1 MAGGIPARPVA
12 APSLDPPGARGWA
25 ARRRGV
31 PAGRVETQ
39 RLRSAILGNERRAWI
54 YTPPGYS
61 PDDRC
66 GLLILLDGWIY
77 TQDIPTPV
85 ILNNLLAAGRIAPT
99 VAIMIDSLD
108 EKTRDRE
115 LTCFPPFVAFLD
127 EELLPWARERYRI
140 SAGPART
147 IVGGSSYG
155 GLAAAFAARTRPGAF
170 GKVLAQSGSF
180 WWKPDD
186 DHEHEWLA
194 RQFVEGPLL
203 PLEFYLSVGRQEA
216 SARIR
221 PNQLIASR
229 HLRDVLRA
237 RGYPVHYQETN
248 GRHDHQSWRST
259 LADGILA
266 LVGASAEF

>member
-1 MAGGIPARPVA
+1 MARGARSRPVA
-12 APSLDPPGARGWA
+12 APAITLPGARGWA

-31 PAGRVETQ
+31 PAGRSETQ
-39 RLRSAILGNERRAWI
+39 RLRSAILGNERRVWVHI
-54 YTPPGYS
+54 PSSYTAGDP
-61 PDDRC
+61 C
-66 GLLILLDGWIY
+66 GLLILFDGWTYIH
-77 TQDIPTPV
+77 DIPAPV

-115 LTCFPPFVAFLD
+115 LPCHPPFAAFLA
-127 EELLPWARERYRI
+127 EELLPWVRARYC
-140 SAGPART
+140 AGSQPAST

-155 GLAAAFAARTRPGAF
+155 GLAAAFVARERPDLF

-186 DHEHEWLA
+186 DLEHEWLA
-194 RQFVEGPLL
+194 RQFAESPKL

-216 SARIR
+216 KARLK
-221 PNQLIASR
+221 PNQLIVSR

-237 RGYPVHYQETN
+237 KGYPVHYHETD
-248 GRHDHQSWRST
+248 GRHDNLSWRAT

-266 LVGASAEF
+266 LAGVSYT

>member
-1 MAGGIPARPVA
+1 MAGGARTRSVTTPVPDA
-12 APSLDPPGARGWA
+12 PGASGWTR
-25 ARRRGV
+25 RRRGV
-31 PAGRVETQ
+31 PAGRVEMQ
-39 RLRSAILGNERRAWI
+39 RLHSAILGNDRRVWI
-54 YTPPGYS
+54 YTPPGYD
-61 PDDRC
+61 PDDRR
-66 GLLILLDGWIY
+66 GLLILLDGWTY
-77 TQDIPTPV
+77 THDIPTPV

-99 VAIMIDSLD
+99 VALMIDSLD

-115 LTCFPPFVAFLD
+115 LACYPPFAAFLAD
-127 EELLPWARERYRI
+127 ELLPWVGERYDA
-140 SAGPART
+140 SAWPKDT

-155 GLAAAFAARTRPGAF
+155 GLAAAFAARTRPDAF
-170 GKVLAQSGSF
+170 GKVLSQSGSF

-186 DHEHEWLA
+186 DHEYEWLT

-203 PLEFYLSVGRQEA
+203 PLEFYLSVGRHEV

-237 RGYPVHYQETN
+237 KGYSVHYHETD
-248 GRHDHQSWRST
+248 GRHDQQSWRGT

-266 LVGASAEF
+266 LAGGEF